1 MTMKNAFVADLL
13 DCFADYVEVREGDYI
28 RRKEAEVSE
37 KIGKIAASYEESTGE
52 AMPDEIRQKL
62 AAADDVLLDLMVK
75 KANTAGGSPDSLGGP
90 AEMDTQK
97 VASEDPDE
105 KFAAWI
111 MS

>member
-1 MTMKNAFVADLL
+1 MTMKNAAVADLL
-13 DCFADYVEVREGDYI
+13 DSLADYVEAMEGDHV
-28 RRKEAEVSE
+28 RRKTAATSE
-37 KIGKIAASYEESTGE
+37 KVDKIAASYEESTGE
-52 AMPDEIRQKL
+52 AMPDEVRQKL

-105 KFAAWI
+105 KFARWI

>member
-1 MTMKNAFVADLL
+1 MTMKNAAVADLF
-13 DCFADYVEVREGDYI
+13 DAFADYVDVLEGDHA
-28 RRKEAEVSE
+28 RRKTAATSE
-37 KIGKIAASYEESTGE
+37 KIDTIAASYEESTGE
-52 AMPDEIRQKL
+52 AMPEETRQKL
-62 AAADDVLLDLMVK
+62 AAADDVLLNLLVK